1 MDRIFPDSSSEN
13 RVICVPG
20 IGSQKPFSALIT
32 DTIPDL
38 GFNDGCQCFPRW
50 QYPRPADASSE
61 MKMIQSVD
69 EAPERI
75 DNISDT
81 ALNAFRN
88 HYRDDSITKDDIFDY
103 IYGILHAPSYREE
116 FANDL
121 SKMIPRIP
129 FAPDFRAFAEAG
141 QRLADLHLNYET
153 CEQYPDLK
161 VEPITPSLLW
171 EEKPEH
177 FDSARGQCG
186 SPIKKQKQRSPSTNT
201 SVYPASQK
209 KRTGMSSTA
218 EPHSNGSSTVT
229 KLRKTRVAASSTTQT
244 AGSRTPA
251 TSSPP

>member
-1 MDRIFPDSSSEN
+1 MLPAVSIPKAFGRIKHDGTFQ
-13 RVICVPG
+13 G
-20 IGSQKPFSALIT
+20 I
-32 DTIPDL
+32 
-38 GFNDGCQCFPRW
+38 
-50 QYPRPADASSE
+50 
-61 MKMIQSVD
+61 D

-103 IYGILHAPSYREE
+103 IYGILHAPSYRDE

-177 FDSARGQCG
+177 FRLGTRAMRYADKETKTTLTINEHVCLSGIPEEAHRYVVNGRT
-186 SPIKKQKQRSPSTNT
+186 PLEWFIDRYKIKKDPNSGILNDPNGWFENPRDLITAIERIVHISVESTKIIERLPSKLT
-201 SVYPASQK
+201 VY
-209 KRTGMSSTA
+209 RL
-218 EPHSNGSSTVT
+218 N
-229 KLRKTRVAASSTTQT
+229 
-244 AGSRTPA
+244 
-251 TSSPP
+251 